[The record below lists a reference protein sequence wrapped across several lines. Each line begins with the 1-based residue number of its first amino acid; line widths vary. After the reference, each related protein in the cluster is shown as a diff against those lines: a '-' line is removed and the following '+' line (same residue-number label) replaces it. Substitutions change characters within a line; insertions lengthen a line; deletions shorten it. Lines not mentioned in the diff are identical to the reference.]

1 MGLWSTNISE
11 DKCFFNYGIVDDEY
25 KVVEVDT
32 AVSTIK
38 MLKMLKKPHRLII
51 RLKNGGYGQCDRKLK
66 LICMV

>member
-32 AVSTIK
+32 AVSTINI
-38 MLKMLKKPHRLII
+38 KKI
-51 RLKNGGYGQCDRKLK
+51 CDF
-66 LICMV
+66 IQSINAI